1 MQILLWVIFGFGE
14 RDVLLDLWRNLLWRV
29 RANSNSNWWNIIS
42 TQSNRQTWPNY
53 KCWVLLDINISC
65 VTSKVTK
72 IMDFYNSIFA
82 TSSLDSLLNQ
92 LLSWWNIITPLI
104 RLDLETWNIDKTH
117 RMKQTYSE
125 KLITTLFVSHL
136 EYYNPFSTLDVER
149 GSQLM
154 WYINIWLSR
163 VS

>member
-1 MQILLWVIFGFGE
+1 
-14 RDVLLDLWRNLLWRV
+14 
-29 RANSNSNWWNIIS
+29 
-42 TQSNRQTWPNY
+42 
-53 KCWVLLDINISC
+53 
-65 VTSKVTK
+65 
-72 IMDFYNSIFA
+72 MDFYNSIFA

-154 WYINIWLSR
+154 
-163 VS
+163 